1 MLSKILSREVF
12 DMALTFKASGKLQ
25 EGLRVDVQ
33 VRQFQMAFDEPENL
47 GGKDS
52 APNPVEGLLASLI
65 GCLGIVTR
73 VVAQEKNLPVEGVEI
88 EVEGDLDP
96 RGFMGQYNLV
106 RPGFLAVRYAVKV
119 KGNLSDEQIKTLM
132 EEVDKRCPVSDTLG
146 KGTQVSGEFVKA

>member
-1 MLSKILSREVF
+1 
-12 DMALTFKASGKLQ
+12 MALTFKASGKLQ

-65 GCLGIVTR
+65 GCLGIVVR
-73 VVAQEKNLPVEGVEI
+73 VVAQEKNLPVEGVEV
-88 EVEGDLDP
+88 EAEGDLDP

-106 RPGFLAVRYAVKV
+106 RPGFLAVRYTVKV
-119 KGNLSDEQIKTLM
+119 KGNLSDEQLKVLM
-132 EEVDKRCPVSDTLG
+132 QEAEKRCPVSDTLG
-146 KGTQVSGEFVKA
+146 KGTQVSGAFVKA